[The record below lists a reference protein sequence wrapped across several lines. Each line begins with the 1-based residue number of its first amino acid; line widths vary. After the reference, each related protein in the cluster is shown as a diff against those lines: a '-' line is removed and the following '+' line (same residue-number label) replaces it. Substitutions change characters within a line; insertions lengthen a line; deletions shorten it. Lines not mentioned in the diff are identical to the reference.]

1 MGPKEQI
8 EAAFG
13 AGKTL
18 YEILGVA
25 RDANPAAV
33 RKAYFKMALTCV
45 RTLWFMGYG
54 AVLSL
59 LSRST
64 AVMSLPACP
73 CVDLPGDVTITDTHT
88 FLPHPTHPKPQ
99 TSTRTSAKT
108 TRRRPRNSRRSPS
121 CTPR

>member
-45 RTLWFMGYG
+45 RFFVVCGVWCCGVSSISIDHCHVSM
-54 AVLSL
+54 LS
-59 LSRST
+59 
-64 AVMSLPACP
+64 VYQGM
-73 CVDLPGDVTITDTHT
+73 
-88 FLPHPTHPKPQ
+88 
-99 TSTRTSAKT
+99 
-108 TRRRPRNSRRSPS
+108 
-121 CTPR
+121 